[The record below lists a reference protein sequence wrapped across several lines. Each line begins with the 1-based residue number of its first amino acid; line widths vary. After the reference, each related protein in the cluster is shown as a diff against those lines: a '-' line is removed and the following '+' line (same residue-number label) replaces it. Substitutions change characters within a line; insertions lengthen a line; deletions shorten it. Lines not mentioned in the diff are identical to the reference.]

1 MQCCDCGETIPEG
14 KAMVCDDCSM
24 GPFCLDCLNDHI
36 GTFQHLDNLDEAHQS
51 DLAEQDG

>member
-1 MQCCDCGETIPEG
+1 MQCCDCGEAIPEG
-14 KAMVCDDCSM
+14 KALVCDDCSM